1 MAAMLM
7 GAWSLQSCDNGP
19 TKEVWLDEFGQD
31 SCYVQDWGML
41 EVNRSVV
48 HTPLTVNGVV
58 YERGLGAHSISRLLY
73 DLDGKAVSIS
83 GLAGADD
90 KNLFAGKLQF
100 KILGDKKELWKSGV
114 MQKGDPVKEFNVNLK
129 GVDKVLLLVEEC
141 GDGIMYDH
149 ADWLNVKITTRGDVK
164 PVPAWAKPVAK
175 EKYILTPPAP
185 ESPVINNPLVYGARP
200 GNPFLWSVMA
210 TGNRPMK
217 FEAEGLPAGVKLDA
231 VTGRITGKATVEGEY
246 KVTLKATN
254 DKGTAQKEVTVKIGD
269 AIALTPSMGW
279 NSWNCWGLSVNDE
292 KVRDAARMM
301 NEKLHAYGWEYVN
314 IDDGWE
320 AASRTKQGEILSN
333 DKFPDFKA
341 LTDYIHG
348 LGLKFGIYSS
358 PGHITC
364 GGHVGSYQHE
374 EIDAKTW
381 ERWGVDYL
389 KYDYCGYLEIEKDS
403 EEKTIQEPYIVM
415 RKALDKVN
423 RDIVYCVGYGAPNV
437 WNWAPEAGGNQWRT
451 TRDITD
457 EWNVVTAIGTF
468 QDVCA
473 DATAP
478 GRNNDPDMLVV
489 GKLGQGWGSKVH
501 DSYLTADEQYSH
513 ISLWCLLSSPLLIG
527 CDMANMDD
535 FTLNLLTNNEVIA
548 VSQDP
553 MVAPAKK
560 MMVENGQVWSKKLYD
575 GSYAVGFY
583 LPTFRPC
590 LPPLP
595 VFPGCQLSGNL
606 FALFFY
612 HRKDNLPVFIPK
624 RKPQFDGPF
633 HHFHLT
639 GQPYRFFAEISIV
652 IRMRLANQE
661 VGQVVDN
668 FLLTFTFHFIV
679 QHSHMNITDNPAVP
693 MFLEIFAELIL
704 VHRSVQI
711 NRMDVIKILCCRGY
725 PRPFHKFLLC
735 HNPYVFIFLLYVS
748 YPVCCPSPCCCIQG
762 WQPSLRFP
770 SSTSLLR
777 QWQVISAS
785 RLKWQHPNHYS
796 AHLSVQ
802 TNIVSFSFIL
812 KIR

>member
-1 MAAMLM
+1 MKQFLALVGFVIASITT
-7 GAWSLQSCDNGP
+7 GCGQSH
-19 TKEVWLDEFGQD
+19 TVWLDD
-31 SCYVQDWGML
+31 LD
-41 EVNRSVV
+41 
-48 HTPLTVNGVV
+48 LTAMTQGNGVAMKNKSV
-58 YERGLGAHSISRLLY
+58 DGKTLTIGGQRFERGVGTHSVSEIAIQ
-73 DLDGKAVSIS
+73 LDGKAVSFTAQV
-83 GLAGADD
+83 GLDD
-90 KNLFAGKLQF
+90 EIIEYKTSA
-100 KILGDKKELWKSGV
+100 
-114 MQKGDPVKEFNVNLK
+114 EFIVI
-129 GVDKVLLLVEEC
+129 
-141 GDGIMYDH
+141 GDGARLWSSGIVKAGDAPKLCSVSLDGVKRLELIVADGGDGPYYDH
-149 ADWLNVKITTRGDVK
+149 ADWADAKIISKGKKSFPTLKFIATE
-164 PVPAWAKPVAK
+164 P
-175 EKYILTPPAP
+175 YILTPPTPATP
-185 ESPVINNPLVYGARP
+185 RINGAFVFGVRP
-200 GNPFLWSVMA
+200 GSPFQYQIAA
-210 TGNRPMK
+210 TGDRPMT
-217 FEAEGLPAGVKLDA
+217 FAAEGLPAGLEIHPE
-231 VTGRITGKATVEGEY
+231 TGLITGKLT
-246 KVTLKATN
+246 KAGTFEVILQAKN
-254 DKGTAQKEVTVKIGD
+254 VKGTAERKLRIECGD
-269 AIALTPSMGW
+269 RIALTPPMGW

-575 GSYAVGFY
+575 GSYAVGF
-583 LPTFRPC
+583 
-590 LPPLP
+590 
-595 VFPGCQLSGNL
+595 
-606 FALFFY
+606 
-612 HRKDNLPVFIPK
+612 
-624 RKPQFDGPF
+624 F
-633 HHFHLT
+633 HVD
-639 GQPYRFFAEISIV
+639 PY
-652 IRMRLANQE
+652 
-661 VGQVVDN
+661 
-668 FLLTFTFHFIV
+668 
-679 QHSHMNITDNPAVP
+679 
-693 MFLEIFAELIL
+693 
-704 VHRSVQI
+704 
-711 NRMDVIKILCCRGY
+711 
-725 PRPFHKFLLC
+725 
-735 HNPYVFIFLLYVS
+735 
-748 YPVCCPSPCCCIQG
+748 
-762 WQPSLRFP
+762 
-770 SSTSLLR
+770 
-777 QWQVISAS
+777 
-785 RLKWQHPNHYS
+785 
-796 AHLSVQ
+796 
-802 TNIVSFSFIL
+802 FIL
-812 KIR
+812 WDQEDAEAMQMREYAFDFDLKQLGIEGKAMVRDLWRQKDLGEVNGIFRTEVPYHGVTFVKITPAK

>member
-403 EEKTIQEPYIVM
+403 EEKTIQELKKQQKPFIVLVNSQMPYKDAALKTAEEIQQKYKVTALTVNCDQL
-415 RKALDKVN
+415 RKEDIARILEKVLYEFPVSQIQFFIPRWVEMLPLEHELKQQILSQIRDKMKSMQH
-423 RDIVYCVGYGAPNV
+423 I
-437 WNWAPEAGGNQWRT
+437 
-451 TRDITD
+451 RDITKESVKLSGPYVQDSLLEDVGLSDGTVKVRIRIKEEYYYRMLSQMSGIEMESEYELIHTMQELVHMKEEYVKVQAALEAVRGTGYGVVVPNLD
-457 EWNVVTAIGTF
+457 EIEIA
-468 QDVCA
+468 Q
-473 DATAP
+473 P
-478 GRNNDPDMLVV
+478 
-489 GKLGQGWGSKVH
+489 
-501 DSYLTADEQYSH
+501 
-513 ISLWCLLSSPLLIG
+513 
-527 CDMANMDD
+527 
-535 FTLNLLTNNEVIA
+535 EVIRQGNKYGVKIKSKSPSIHMIKA
-548 VSQDP
+548 NIETEIAPIVGTEQQAKDLIQYIDEGSQRG
-553 MVAPAKK
+553 
-560 MMVENGQVWSKKLYD
+560 E
-575 GSYAVGFY
+575 
-583 LPTFRPC
+583 
-590 LPPLP
+590 
-595 VFPGCQLSGNL
+595 
-606 FALFFY
+606 
-612 HRKDNLPVFIPK
+612 
-624 RKPQFDGPF
+624 
-633 HHFHLT
+633 
-639 GQPYRFFAEISIV
+639 SIW
-652 IRMRLANQE
+652 E
-661 VGQVVDN
+661 
-668 FLLTFTFHFIV
+668 
-679 QHSHMNITDNPAVP
+679 
-693 MFLEIFAELIL
+693 
-704 VHRSVQI
+704 
-711 NRMDVIKILCCRGY
+711 
-725 PRPFHKFLLC
+725 
-735 HNPYVFIFLLYVS
+735 
-748 YPVCCPSPCCCIQG
+748 
-762 WQPSLRFP
+762 
-770 SSTSLLR
+770 
-777 QWQVISAS
+777 
-785 RLKWQHPNHYS
+785 
-796 AHLSVQ
+796 
-802 TNIVSFSFIL
+802 TNIFGKSIEQLVQDGIRS
-812 KIR
+812 KIAAISEESQVKLQDTMQKIVNDSKGGLVCIII

>member
-279 NSWNCWGLSVNDE
+279 NSWNCFGHEVSAE
-292 KVRDAARMM
+292 KVKQAARAMVESGLV
-301 NEKLHAYGWEYVN
+301 NYGWTYIN
-314 IDDGWE
+314 IDDSWQHHRDPND
-320 AASRTKQGEILSN
+320 RTRGGRLRDDQGNIIPN
-333 DKFPDFKA
+333 AQFPDMKG
-341 LTDYIHG
+341 LTDYIHS
-348 LGLKFGIYSS
+348 LGLKVGIYSS
-358 PGHITC
+358 PGPWTC
-364 GGHVGSYQHE
+364 GGCVGSYGYEKQ
-374 EIDAKTW
+374 DADMYGK
-381 ERWGVDYL
+381 WGFDYL
-389 KYDYCGYLEIEKDS
+389 KYDWCSYGGVLD
-403 EEKTIQEPYIVM
+403 
-415 RKALDKVN
+415 RDLDKDPYSVSSLAFQGGGDSIAGRKPFKIMGDYLRKQP
-423 RDIVYCVGYGAPNV
+423 RDIVYNLCQYGMGDVWKWGDAVGG
-437 WNWAPEAGGNQWRT
+437 QCWRT
-451 TRDITD
+451 TNDITD
-457 EWNVVTAIGTF
+457 TWESVKGIALS
-468 QDVCA
+468 QDRA
-473 DATAP
+473 AAWAKP
-478 GRNNDPDMLVV
+478 GNWNDPDMLV
-489 GKLGQGWGSKVH
+489 LGIVGWGNPHQTK
-501 DSYLTADEQYSH
+501 LKPDEQYLH
-513 ISLWCLLSSPLLIG
+513 FSLWSLFSAPLLIG
-527 CDMANMDD
+527 CDLEKMDD
-535 FTLNLLTNNEVIA
+535 FTLSLLTNNEVIA
-548 VSQDP
+548 VNQDP
-553 MVAPAKK
+553 LGKQATCAYSIGELRIYVK
-560 MMVENGQVWSKKLYD
+560 ELED
-575 GSYAVGFY
+575 GGKAVGFCNFDREKANIS
-583 LPTFRPC
+583 FRDFEK
-590 LPPLP
+590 L
-595 VFPGCQLSGNL
+595 
-606 FALFFY
+606 
-612 HRKDNLPVFIPK
+612 
-624 RKPQFDGPF
+624 
-633 HHFHLT
+633 
-639 GQPYRFFAEISIV
+639 
-652 IRMRLANQE
+652 
-661 VGQVVDN
+661 
-668 FLLTFTFHFIV
+668 
-679 QHSHMNITDNPAVP
+679 NITGKQTVRD
-693 MFLEIFAELIL
+693 LW
-704 VHRSVQI
+704 RQK
-711 NRMDVIKILCCRGY
+711 DIKILDTGRKPLPLNVPAHG
-725 PRPFHKFLLC
+725 
-735 HNPYVFIFLLYVS
+735 VLLYKFT
-748 YPVCCPSPCCCIQG
+748 PVQ
-762 WQPSLRFP
+762 
-770 SSTSLLR
+770 
-777 QWQVISAS
+777 
-785 RLKWQHPNHYS
+785 
-796 AHLSVQ
+796 
-802 TNIVSFSFIL
+802 
-812 KIR
+812 

>member
-254 DKGTAQKEVTVKIGD
+254 DKGTAQKEVTIKIGD

-301 NEKLHAYGWEYVN
+301 NEN
-314 IDDGWE
+314 CMPTDGN
-320 AASRTKQGEILSN
+320 T
-333 DKFPDFKA
+333 
-341 LTDYIHG
+341 
-348 LGLKFGIYSS
+348 
-358 PGHITC
+358 
-364 GGHVGSYQHE
+364 
-374 EIDAKTW
+374 
-381 ERWGVDYL
+381 
-389 KYDYCGYLEIEKDS
+389 
-403 EEKTIQEPYIVM
+403 
-415 RKALDKVN
+415 
-423 RDIVYCVGYGAPNV
+423 
-437 WNWAPEAGGNQWRT
+437 
-451 TRDITD
+451 
-457 EWNVVTAIGTF
+457 
-468 QDVCA
+468 
-473 DATAP
+473 
-478 GRNNDPDMLVV
+478 
-489 GKLGQGWGSKVH
+489 
-501 DSYLTADEQYSH
+501 
-513 ISLWCLLSSPLLIG
+513 
-527 CDMANMDD
+527 
-535 FTLNLLTNNEVIA
+535 
-548 VSQDP
+548 
-553 MVAPAKK
+553 
-560 MMVENGQVWSKKLYD
+560 
-575 GSYAVGFY
+575 
-583 LPTFRPC
+583 
-590 LPPLP
+590 
-595 VFPGCQLSGNL
+595 
-606 FALFFY
+606 
-612 HRKDNLPVFIPK
+612 
-624 RKPQFDGPF
+624 
-633 HHFHLT
+633 
-639 GQPYRFFAEISIV
+639 
-652 IRMRLANQE
+652 
-661 VGQVVDN
+661 
-668 FLLTFTFHFIV
+668 
-679 QHSHMNITDNPAVP
+679 
-693 MFLEIFAELIL
+693 
-704 VHRSVQI
+704 
-711 NRMDVIKILCCRGY
+711 
-725 PRPFHKFLLC
+725 
-735 HNPYVFIFLLYVS
+735 
-748 YPVCCPSPCCCIQG
+748 
-762 WQPSLRFP
+762 
-770 SSTSLLR
+770 
-777 QWQVISAS
+777 
-785 RLKWQHPNHYS
+785 
-796 AHLSVQ
+796 
-802 TNIVSFSFIL
+802 
-812 KIR
+812 